1 VTARAIRVDGLMTPL
16 RIAVLGC
23 GFWSRFQIPAWLEIE
38 DVRCVAV
45 CDVDPEK
52 SRATAARFNI
62 PESYTDP
69 AELIAKVR
77 PDAVDIV
84 TSPETHA
91 ELVELTSAQGVAT
104 ICQKPMS
111 TDLATGEK
119 MVRTCSERTIPFF
132 VHENWRWQNPIRELK
147 RILDSGEIGQPFR
160 ARLDFNCSF
169 PVFENQPS
177 LRELPELIL
186 ADLGVHLLDTVRF
199 LFSEADCLTCHIHRV
214 TAGIAGEDVAT
225 VLLAMENGMTVSL
238 NLSFASRLES
248 ERFPETFIIV
258 EGDKGSVELAPDYWI
273 RRTNEKETRAAR
285 YPAKFYSW
293 ADPNYAL
300 VHASIVECHRN
311 LAGALRGTCQGETT
325 GADNLKTLRLV
336 FAAYESARAQQTV
349 LLKGSTSSVNLF

>member
-1 VTARAIRVDGLMTPL
+1 MTPL

-23 GFWSRFQIPAWLEIE
+23 GFWSRFQIPAWHEIE
-38 DVRCVAV
+38 HVCCAAV
-45 CDVDPEK
+45 CDVDAEK
-52 SRATAARFNI
+52 SRVTAARFNI

-69 AELIAKVR
+69 AELIARVR

-91 ELVELTSAQGVAT
+91 ELVELASSQGVAT
-104 ICQKPMS
+104 ICQKPMA
-111 TDLATGEK
+111 TDLATGER
-119 MVRTCSERTIPFF
+119 MVRSCTERNIPFF

-147 RILDSGEIGQPFR
+147 RILDSGDIGQPFR
-160 ARLDFNCSF
+160 ARIDFNCSF

-199 LFSEADCLTCHIHRV
+199 LFSEAERLTCQVHQV
-214 TAGIAGEDVAT
+214 TSGIAGEDVAT
-225 VLLAMENGMTVSL
+225 VLLAMENGMTVCC

-258 EGDKGSVELAPDYWI
+258 EGYKGSVALAPDYWI
-273 RRTNEKETRAAR
+273 RTTSHKETRATR
-285 YPAKFYSW
+285 YPPRFYPW
-293 ADPNYAL
+293 ADPSYAL

-311 LAGALRGTCQGETT
+311 LAGALRGTGRGETT
-325 GADNLKTLRLV
+325 GADNLQTLRLV

-349 LLKGSTSSVNLF
+349 HLKKGSIGSLNSILTF

>member
-1 VTARAIRVDGLMTPL
+1 MTPL
-16 RIAVLGC
+16 RIAVFGC

-45 CDVDPEK
+45 CDVDAEK
-52 SRATAARFNI
+52 SRIAAARFNI

-84 TSPETHA
+84 TSPQTHA
-91 ELVELTSAQGVAT
+91 ELVELTAAQGIAT

-119 MVRTCSERTIPFF
+119 MVRWCAERAVPFF
-132 VHENWRWQNPIRELK
+132 VHENWRWQSPIRELK

-160 ARLDFNCSF
+160 ARVDFNCSF
-169 PVFENQPS
+169 PVFKNQPS

-199 LFSEADCLTCHIHRV
+199 LFSEADRLTCQIHQV
-214 TAGIAGEDVAT
+214 TSGIAGEDVAT
-225 VLLAMENGMTVSL
+225 VLLAMENGMTVSC

-248 ERFPETFIIV
+248 ERFPETFILV
-258 EGDKGSVELAPDYWI
+258 EGDQGSLELAPDYWI
-273 RRTNEKETRAAR
+273 RRTNDQETRAAR
-285 YPAKFYSW
+285 HPPKSYPW
-293 ADPNYAL
+293 ADPSYAL

-311 LAGALRGTCQGETT
+311 LAGALRGVCRGETT
-325 GADNLKTLRLV
+325 GADNLKSLQLV
-336 FAAYESARAQQTV
+336 FAAYESTRAQQTV
-349 LLKGSTSSVNLF
+349 LLKKGSSVPSIQ

>member
-1 VTARAIRVDGLMTPL
+1 MTPL
-16 RIAVLGC
+16 RIAVFGC

-45 CDVDPEK
+45 CDVDAKK

-62 PESYTDP
+62 PESYADP

-91 ELVELTSAQGVAT
+91 ALVELTSAQGVAT

-111 TDLATGEK
+111 TDLATGKK
-119 MVRTCSERTIPFF
+119 MVRTCSERATPFF

-147 RILDSGEIGQPFR
+147 RVLDSGEIGQPFR

-199 LFSEADCLTCHIHRV
+199 LFSEADRLTCQIHRV
-214 TAGIAGEDVAT
+214 TPGIAGEDVAT
-225 VLLAMENGMTVSL
+225 VLLAMENGMTVYC

-273 RRTNEKETRAAR
+273 RTTNDKETRAIR
-285 YPAKFYSW
+285 YPPKLYPW
-293 ADPNYAL
+293 ADPSYAL

-311 LAGALRGTCQGETT
+311 LAGALRGKCQGETT
-325 GADNLKTLRLV
+325 GADNLQSLRLV
-336 FAAYESARAQQTV
+336 FAAYESARAHQTV
-349 LLKGSTSSVNLF
+349 LLKKDSTSVPNSILTY

>member
-1 VTARAIRVDGLMTPL
+1 MTPL

-38 DVRCVAV
+38 DVCCVAV
-45 CDVDPEK
+45 CDVDAEK
-52 SRATAARFNI
+52 SRVTAARFNI

-69 AELIAKVR
+69 AELIEKVR

-84 TSPETHA
+84 TSPQTHA
-91 ELVELTSAQGVAT
+91 ELVELTSAKGVAT

-119 MVRTCSERTIPFF
+119 MVRTCSERAIPFF

-199 LFSEADCLTCHIHRV
+199 LFSEADRLTCHIHRV

-225 VLLAMENGMTVSL
+225 ILLAMENGMTVSL

-273 RRTNEKETRAAR
+273 RRTKEKETRAAR
-285 YPAKFYSW
+285 YPPKFYSW
-293 ADPNYAL
+293 ADPSYTL

-325 GADNLKTLRLV
+325 GADSLKTLRLV

-349 LLKGSTSSVNLF
+349 LLKKGSTSSVNSF

>member
-1 VTARAIRVDGLMTPL
+1 MTPL

-38 DVRCVAV
+38 DVCCVAV
-45 CDVDPEK
+45 CDVDAEK
-52 SRATAARFNI
+52 SRVAAGRFNI

-84 TSPETHA
+84 SSPQTHA

-111 TDLATGEK
+111 TDLATAEK
-119 MVRTCSERTIPFF
+119 MVRLCTERAVPFF

-147 RILDSGEIGQPFR
+147 RVLDSGEIGQPFR
-160 ARLDFNCSF
+160 ARIDFNTSF
-169 PVFENQPS
+169 PVFENQPA

-186 ADLGVHLLDTVRF
+186 ADLGVHVLDTVRF
-199 LFSEADCLTCHIHRV
+199 LFSEADRLTCQIHQV
-214 TAGIAGEDVAT
+214 TSGIAGEDVAT
-225 VLLAMENGMTVSL
+225 VLLAMENGMTVCC

-248 ERFPETFIIV
+248 ERFPETFILV
-258 EGDKGSVELAPDYWI
+258 EGDKGSIELAPDYWI
-273 RRTNEKETRAAR
+273 RRTNDKETRAAR
-285 YPAKFYSW
+285 YPPKSYPW

-311 LAGALRGTCQGETT
+311 LAGALRGVCRGETT
-325 GADNLKTLRLV
+325 GTDNLKSLRLA
-336 FAAYESARAQQTV
+336 FAAYESARAQQTIH
-349 LLKGSTSSVNLF
+349 LKKGSSVRSNSILTS

>member
-1 VTARAIRVDGLMTPL
+1 MTPL

-38 DVRCVAV
+38 EVCCVAV

-52 SRATAARFNI
+52 SRATAGRFNI
-62 PESYTDP
+62 QENYTDP
-69 AELIAKVR
+69 AELMAKVR

-91 ELVELTSAQGVAT
+91 ELVELSSAQGIAT

-119 MVRTCSERTIPFF
+119 MVRLCSERVVPFF

-147 RILDSGEIGQPFR
+147 RVLDSGEIGQPFR
-160 ARLDFNCSF
+160 ARIDFNTSF

-199 LFSEADCLTCHIHRV
+199 LFSEADRLTCQIHRV
-214 TAGIAGEDVAT
+214 TPGIAGEDVAT
-225 VLLAMENGMTVSL
+225 VLLEMENGMTVCC
-238 NLSFASRLES
+238 NLSFSSRLES
-248 ERFPETFIIV
+248 ERFPETFILV

-273 RRTNEKETRAAR
+273 RRTNDKGTRATR
-285 YPAKFYSW
+285 YPPKSYPW
-293 ADPNYAL
+293 ADPSYAL

-311 LAGALRGTCQGETT
+311 LAGALRGTGRGETT
-325 GADNLKTLRLV
+325 GADNLKSLRLV
-336 FAAYESARAQQTV
+336 FAAYESARARQTIQ
-349 LLKGSTSSVNLF
+349 LKKDQSVPSALF

>member
-1 VTARAIRVDGLMTPL
+1 MTPL

-38 DVRCVAV
+38 DVCCVAV

-69 AELIAKVR
+69 AELIARVR

-119 MVRTCSERTIPFF
+119 MVRTCSERAIPFF

-199 LFSEADCLTCHIHRV
+199 LFSEADRLTCHIHRV

-285 YPAKFYSW
+285 CPVKFYPW

-300 VHASIVECHRN
+300 VHGSIVECHRN

-349 LLKGSTSSVNLF
+349 LLKKGSTSSVNLF